1 MQPLRNEYWWISW
14 SVLTVVEIV
23 LCIFYYNWAGVKE
36 LTYVGYALLA
46 VGFFIGHIAVNT
58 MKQKG
63 NAPEGKRWIETTTL
77 VNSGIYACVRHPQYL
92 SWIVFSQ
99 ALILI
104 SQYWIVFVVG
114 AASMVAVYE
123 QARKDDHVLI
133 EKFGLEYEDYMRSVP
148 RMNLISGLLKL
159 VWDKARSV

>member
-92 SWIVFSQ
+92 SWIVFSL

-104 SQYWIVFVVG
+104 AQYWIVFVVG
-114 AASMVAVYE
+114 IGAMVTLYE
-123 QARKDDHVLI
+123 QAIKDDQVLI
-133 EKFGLEYEDYMRSVP
+133 EKFGTDYENYMKSVP
-148 RMNLISGLLKL
+148 RMNLLLGFMNTL
-159 VWDKARSV
+159 RDRARTA